1 MSRVVVLL
9 PGIMGSELRLDQELI
24 WPGSAASLIFPFKKM
39 KELLDPNLVATD
51 IIRSFSIST
60 QYQALVD
67 DLFAWKFQEN
77 QDLFTC
83 PYDWR
88 KRNEDAAAV
97 LAQRIDE
104 VFAAK
109 GKDAEIT
116 IVAHSMGGLVARYY
130 LESGQF
136 KAHKGFPAVRSL
148 ITLATPHRG
157 APLAL
162 TAAMGME
169 KRLFLSAEQ
178 VQQLANDPRYPA
190 LYQLLPSPHEPFA
203 WDETS
208 GQEFSPLDIYDDA
221 IAIKLGLATENMAA
235 AKAFRAALDKG
246 KPPDGVRYFYFGG
259 TRQVT
264 TAHVYV
270 RPAAAASKVRKI
282 DVEDAGDGTV
292 PVWSSGLGIG
302 VQWQPVG
309 GEHGTIYKNDDL
321 RRTLARLLGYTGTLA
336 AAAIE
341 KVEVAVRD
349 QVTEPGEPVHVA
361 LTFAGGVSKV
371 QGRIRLERAQING
384 AGAVTAYAPFGKDY
398 PISYEGLNAEKLGV
412 TFDAPD
418 IRGIYKVLFESVA
431 GEALGA
437 DDLFVQEP
445 G

>member
-1 MSRVVVLL
+1 MSRVVVFL
-9 PGIMGSELRLDQELI
+9 PGIMGSELKLDKELI

-51 IIRSFSIST
+51 VIRSFSVST

-67 DLFAWKFQEN
+67 DLFAWKFKEN
-77 QDLFTC
+77 QDLFMC

-97 LAQRIDE
+97 LAGRIDE
-104 VFAAK
+104 AFAAN

-130 LESGQF
+130 LESVLF
-136 KAHKGFPAVRSL
+136 NAHKGFPAVRSL

-169 KRLFLSAEQ
+169 KRLFLSADQ

-190 LYQLLPSPHEPFA
+190 LYQLMPSRHEPFA

-221 IAIKLGLATENMAA
+221 IAIALGLAKENIAA
-235 AKAFRAALDKG
+235 AKAFRAVLDKG

-270 RPAAAASKVRKI
+270 RPAATSKLRKI

-336 AAAIE
+336 AE
-341 KVEVAVRD
+341 DTQKVEVAVRD
-349 QVTEPGEPVHVA
+349 QVTEPEEPVHVA
-361 LTFAGGVSKV
+361 LTFSGGVSKV
-371 QGRIRLERAQING
+371 QGRIRLERATITG
-384 AGAVTAYAPFGKDY
+384 AGKVTAYEPFGKPY
-398 PISYEGLNAEKLGV
+398 PISYEGLNAEKLSV

-431 GEALGA
+431 GEPLGA